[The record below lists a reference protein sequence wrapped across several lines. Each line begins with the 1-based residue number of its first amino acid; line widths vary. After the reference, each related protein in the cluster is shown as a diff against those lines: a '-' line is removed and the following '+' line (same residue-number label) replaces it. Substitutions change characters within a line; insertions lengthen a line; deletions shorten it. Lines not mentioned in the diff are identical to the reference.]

1 MDPTEIPLLPGNC
14 PIKIFPCF
22 VTALPVGNSLIPNLT
37 NLMEEYFFEV
47 SVMSPD
53 PEYAAMESNKAP
65 PDVATFAILKLDNY
79 VLDGRKFTQHGPFVA
94 Y

>member
-1 MDPTEIPLLPGNC
+1 
-14 PIKIFPCF
+14 
-22 VTALPVGNSLIPNLT
+22 
-37 NLMEEYFFEV
+37 MEEYFFEV